1 MGARFP
7 REAKAGQGSWLR
19 SIRIA
24 ASTRPTRAIAESSNI
39 FDRWKSRL
47 PMCALGWRKYSR
59 ARRRSRSS
67 RVAKFLAD
75 ETAKPV
81 RPTPPLGQPL
91 GQVKDPLYGLGTHP
105 DIVEQLWRLDSGL
118 PASCRW
124 VVWGYPALAHPLSG
138 VIFAVGFGTIG
149 IAMRLPAGFR
159 DAAPTAPGA
168 VTGRRTSRPQDPNG
182 ACSAAVPKPR
192 PAAPPSI
199 LPPRQPPSR
208 PHVAS
213 APQRQFTVTLKST
226 GPDRTKR

>member
-1 MGARFP
+1 MAEIHSHRGVNEADARNRGIIEHF
-7 REAKAGQGSWLR
+7 
-19 SIRIA
+19 
-24 ASTRPTRAIAESSNI
+24 RPLEITPA
-39 FDRWKSRL
+39 
-47 PMCALGWRKYSR
+47 YVR
-59 ARRRSRSS
+59 ARLAKIFARETAVQIDA